1 MEQKQL
7 EKFRVWF
14 DEYVASFYG
23 EDEFLNANLKLKED
37 HSRRTCEEMLDL
49 AGELGLDANGRRVA
63 EAIALFHDIGRFRQ
77 FVEYRTYNDTRSV
90 DHCLLGL
97 DVLRRA
103 AVLKGIERAERELI
117 EKAIE
122 YHGLKELPGGL
133 DGECLLFSQLI
144 RDADKLDVLYTVTEY
159 QKQYRNDPKGFM
171 LELEFADTAEYSA
184 EAVEEVL
191 MERRVDYGKLRTLND
206 MRLLQLA
213 WVYDVN
219 FPATLERMKERGFL
233 ETLLDF
239 MPETG
244 DIERVRK
251 KIFGYV
257 NARIE
262 RDKKV
267 N

>member
-7 EKFRVWF
+7 EKFRAWF
-14 DEYVASFYG
+14 DDYVAGFYG
-23 EDEFLNANLKLKED
+23 DDKFLNANLKLKED
-37 HSRRTCEEMLDL
+37 HSRRTCEEMLGL
-49 AGELGLDANGRRVA
+49 ADELGLDANSRRIA
-63 EAIALFHDIGRFRQ
+63 EVIALFHDIGRFRQ
-77 FVEYRTYNDTRSV
+77 FVEYRTYNDTKSL

-97 DVLRRA
+97 DVLRQTL
-103 AVLKGIERAERELI
+103 VLEGLERAERELI

-159 QKQYRNDPKGFM
+159 QKQYRDNPEGFK
-171 LELEFADTAEYSA
+171 LELEFPDTPEYSA
-184 EAVEEVL
+184 EVVEEVL
-191 MERRVDYGKLRTLND
+191 MERRVDYSKLRTLND

-219 FPATLERMKERGFL
+219 FPVTLKRMKERGLL

-244 DIERVRK
+244 NIEKVREK
-251 KIFGYV
+251 VFGYL

-262 RDKKV
+262 GDRKV
-267 N
+267 D

>member
-7 EKFRVWF
+7 ERFRVWF
-14 DEYVASFYG
+14 DDYVAGFYG
-23 EDEFLNANLKLKED
+23 NDEFVDANLKLKED
-37 HSRRTCEEMLDL
+37 HSLRTCEEMLGL
-49 AGELGLDANGRRVA
+49 ADELGLDANSRRIA

-77 FVEYRTYNDTRSV
+77 FVKYQTYNDTKSV

-97 DVLRRA
+97 GVLREA
-103 AVLKGIERAERELI
+103 TVLKGLERAERELI

-122 YHGLKELPGGL
+122 YHGLKELPSGL
-133 DGECLLFSQLI
+133 NGECLLFSQLI

-159 QKQYRNDPKGFM
+159 QKQRRDDPEGFM
-171 LELEFADTAEYSA
+171 LELEFPDTAEYSA
-184 EAVEEVL
+184 EVVEDVL
-191 MERRVDYGKLRTLND
+191 CERRVDYGELHTLND

-219 FPATLERMKERGFL
+219 FPVTLKRMKNRKFL
-233 ETLLDF
+233 ETFLDF
-239 MPETG
+239 LPETG
-244 DIERVRK
+244 DTERVRE

-262 RDKKV
+262 RDGKV
-267 N
+267 G

>member
-7 EKFRVWF
+7 EKFRAWF
-14 DEYVASFYG
+14 DDYVAGFYG
-23 EDEFLNANLKLKED
+23 DDDFLNANLKLKED
-37 HSRRTCEEMLDL
+37 HSRRTCEEMLGL
-49 AGELGLDANGRRVA
+49 ANELGLDANGRRIA
-63 EAIALFHDIGRFRQ
+63 EVIALFHDIGRFKQ
-77 FVEYRTYNDTRSV
+77 FVEYRTYNDTKSV

-97 DVLRRA
+97 DVLHQTM
-103 AVLKGIERAERELI
+103 VLEGIDKVERELI

-122 YHGLKELPGGL
+122 YHGLKELPAGL

-159 QKQYRNDPKGFM
+159 SKQYKDDPTGFK
-171 LELEFADTAEYSA
+171 LELEFPDTTEYSA
-184 EAVEEVL
+184 EVVEDVL
-191 MERRVDYGKLRTLND
+191 CGRRVDYSKLRTLND

-219 FPATLERMKERGFL
+219 FPVTLKRMKERGLL
-233 ETLLDF
+233 EMLLDF
-239 MPETG
+239 LPETG
-244 DIERVRK
+244 DIKRVK
-251 KIFGYV
+251 EKIFGYV

-262 RDKKV
+262 QDRKT